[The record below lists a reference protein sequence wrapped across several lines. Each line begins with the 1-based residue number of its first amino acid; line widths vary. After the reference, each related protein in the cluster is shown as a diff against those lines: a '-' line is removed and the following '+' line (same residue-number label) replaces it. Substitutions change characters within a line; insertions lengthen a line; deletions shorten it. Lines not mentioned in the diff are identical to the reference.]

1 MNFDDLRA
9 LVPEPGKGTDWTQ
22 CCELLPALLRL
33 EETPQDPYYHA
44 EGNVGIHTRM
54 VLDALMQD
62 EHYRRADADRRFVL
76 FMGCLLHDIAKP
88 DTTVIDEASGRVGQ
102 PGHSRRGAVDV
113 RVLMWKARVPFAL
126 REAVCRIIAVHQVP
140 FHAFASRKG
149 VRPEWLAHR
158 LSWELS
164 LPDLCCVARC
174 DMLGRHYEKR
184 ADSMADIALF
194 EQLAQEEGCW
204 EGPRKMADAH
214 TRLAYFRG
222 ADTSPDYPLFQN
234 AGSQV
239 TVMCGL
245 PASGKNHWVAQHR
258 KGWPVVSF
266 DDARAEL
273 GLKHGENDGLAA
285 HHAVDQAKALLRR
298 QERFVWNATH
308 LSQQMRTKTLDL
320 LWAYHAHIEL
330 VYLEVP
336 HSELM
341 RRNRERD
348 TTLSNAGIERM
359 LHRWELPTPVEA
371 HETVYEVQT

>member
-1 MNFDDLRA
+1 MTYDDLRA
-9 LVPEPGKGTDWTQ
+9 LVPAPAQGHDWAQ
-22 CCELLPALLRL
+22 CCDMLPALLRL

-54 VLDALMQD
+54 VLDALMAD
-62 EHYRRADADRRFVL
+62 AHYQRADADGRFVL
-76 FMGCLLHDIAKP
+76 FMACLLHDIAKP
-88 DTTVIDEASGRVGQ
+88 DTTVIDEASGRIGQ

-126 REAVCRIIAVHQVP
+126 REAVCRIIAVHQLP

-149 VRPEWLAHR
+149 VRPEWLVHK

-174 DMLGRHYEKR
+174 DMLGRHYEER

-204 EGPRKMADAH
+204 EGPRQMADAH

-222 ADTSPDYPLFQN
+222 ADTSPDYPLFQT
-234 AGSQV
+234 AGSRV

-258 KGWPVVSF
+258 KGWPPIFFIIFIRPPPFIFFIIPAS
-266 DDARAEL
+266 ART
-273 GLKHGENDGLAA
+273 
-285 HHAVDQAKALLRR
+285 R
-298 QERFVWNATH
+298 
-308 LSQQMRTKTLDL
+308 
-320 LWAYHAHIEL
+320 
-330 VYLEVP
+330 
-336 HSELM
+336 
-341 RRNRERD
+341 
-348 TTLSNAGIERM
+348 
-359 LHRWELPTPVEA
+359 
-371 HETVYEVQT
+371 

>member
-1 MNFDDLRA
+1 MTCDDLRA
-9 LVPEPGKGTDWTQ
+9 LVPAPDRGTDWAQ
-22 CCELLPALLRL
+22 CLDLLPALRRL
-33 EETPQDPYYHA
+33 EDTPQDPYYHA

-62 EHYRRADADRRFVL
+62 DHYRRADADGRFVL
-76 FMGCLLHDIAKP
+76 FMACLLHDIAKP
-88 DTTVIDEASGRVGQ
+88 DTTVIDEASGRIGQ

-126 REAVCRIIAVHQVP
+126 REAVCRIIAVHQLP

-149 VRPEWLAHR
+149 VRPERLVHQ
-158 LSWELS
+158 LSWTLS

-174 DMLGRHYEKR
+174 DMRGRHYEKR

-194 EQLAQEEGCW
+194 EELAQEEGCW
-204 EGPRKMADAH
+204 NGPRPMADAH

-222 ADTSPDYPLFQN
+222 ADTSPDHALFQN
-234 AGSQV
+234 AGSRV

-245 PASGKNHWVAQHR
+245 PATGKNHWVAQHR

-273 GLKHGENDGLAA
+273 GLKHGQNDGRAA

-298 QERFVWNATH
+298 HERFVWNATH
-308 LSQQMRTKTLDL
+308 LSEQMRAKTLDL
-320 LWAYHAHIEL
+320 LWNYHAHIEL

-336 HSELM
+336 HPELM

-359 LHRWELPTPVEA
+359 LHRWELPAPVEA
-371 HETVYEVQT
+371 HETVYDVQG

>member
-1 MNFDDLRA
+1 MTYDDLRA
-9 LVPEPGKGTDWTQ
+9 LIPAPSQGCDWNQ
-22 CCELLPALLRL
+22 CCELLPELLRL

-62 EHYRRADADRRFVL
+62 AHYQCAGAGGRFVL
-76 FMGCLLHDIAKP
+76 FMACLLHDIAKP
-88 DTTVIDEASGRVGQ
+88 DTTVIDAASGRIGQ

-126 REAVCRIIAVHQVP
+126 REAVCRIIAVHQLP

-149 VRPEWLAHR
+149 VRPEWLVHK

-174 DMLGRHYEKR
+174 DMLGRHYEKH
-184 ADSMADIALF
+184 ADSMADIAIF
-194 EQLAQEEGCW
+194 EELAREEGCW
-204 EGPRKMADAH
+204 EGPRPMADAH

-222 ADTSPDYPLFQN
+222 ADTSPDYPLFQ
-234 AGSQV
+234 APGSQV

-258 KGWPVVSF
+258 KGWPIVSF

-285 HHAVDQAKALLRR
+285 HHAVDLAKALLRK

-308 LSQQMRTKTLDL
+308 LSQQMRAKTLDL
-320 LWAYHAHIEL
+320 LWNYHAQIEL

-336 HSELM
+336 HTELM
-341 RRNRERD
+341 RRNRGRD

-359 LHRWELPTPVEA
+359 LHRWELPPPSEA
-371 HETVYEVQT
+371 HDTVYEVQT

>member
-1 MNFDDLRA
+1 MTYDDLRA
-9 LVPEPGKGTDWTQ
+9 LVPAPGNGADWAQ
-22 CCELLPALLRL
+22 CCSLLPALLRL

-54 VLDALMQD
+54 VIDALLQD
-62 EHYRRADADRRFVL
+62 AHYQSADADGRFVL
-76 FMGCLLHDIAKP
+76 FMACLLHDIAKP
-88 DTTVIDEASGRVGQ
+88 DTTVIDEASGRIGQ

-126 REAVCRIIAVHQVP
+126 REAVCRIIAVHQLP

-149 VRPEWLAHR
+149 VRPEWLVHK
-158 LSWELS
+158 LSWELN
-164 LPDLCCVARC
+164 LPDLCCV
-174 DMLGRHYEKR
+174 
-184 ADSMADIALF
+184 F

-204 EGPRKMADAH
+204 EAPRRMADAH

-234 AGSQV
+234 PGSRV

-245 PASGKNHWVAQHR
+245 PASGKNHWVAQQR

-273 GLKHGENDGLAA
+273 GLRHGENDGMAA
-285 HHAVDQAKALLRR
+285 HHAVDQAKAMLRR

-320 LWAYHAHIEL
+320 LWAYHAQIEL

-336 HSELM
+336 HAELM

-359 LHRWELPTPVEA
+359 LHRWELPAPVEA
-371 HETVYEVQT
+371 HETVYEVLT

>member
-9 LVPEPGKGTDWTQ
+9 LVPEPGKGVDWTQ

-164 LPDLCCVARC
+164 LPDLCCVARS

>member
-1 MNFDDLRA
+1 MTYDDLRA
-9 LVPEPGKGTDWTQ
+9 LVPAPAQGHDWAQ
-22 CCELLPALLRL
+22 CCDMLPALLRL

-54 VLDALMQD
+54 VLDALMAD
-62 EHYRRADADRRFVL
+62 AHYQRADADGRFVL
-76 FMGCLLHDIAKP
+76 FMACLLHDIAKP
-88 DTTVIDEASGRVGQ
+88 DTTVIDEASGRIGQ

-126 REAVCRIIAVHQVP
+126 REAVCRIIAVHQLP

-149 VRPEWLAHR
+149 VRPEWLVHK

-174 DMLGRHYEKR
+174 DMLGRHYEER

-204 EGPRKMADAH
+204 EGPRQMADAH

-222 ADTSPDYPLFQN
+222 ADTSPDYPLFQT
-234 AGSQV
+234 AGSRV

-273 GLKHGENDGLAA
+273 GLKHGRTTAWPPIPFIPPIRFTTRRPSWCTSSSSEPALHLLHHLLHLPMPPNSLSMRFTSCTCTPAPAA
-285 HHAVDQAKALLRR
+285 MRRLRVALMSSGLRR
-298 QERFVWNATH
+298 
-308 LSQQMRTKTLDL
+308 S
-320 LWAYHAHIEL
+320 
-330 VYLEVP
+330 
-336 HSELM
+336 SG
-341 RRNRERD
+341 
-348 TTLSNAGIERM
+348 SCCG
-359 LHRWELPTPVEA
+359 
-371 HETVYEVQT
+371 

>member
-1 MNFDDLRA
+1 MTYDDLRA
-9 LVPEPGKGTDWTQ
+9 LIPAPSQGCDWNQ
-22 CCELLPALLRL
+22 CCELLPELLRL

-62 EHYRRADADRRFVL
+62 AHYQCAGAGGRFVL
-76 FMGCLLHDIAKP
+76 FMACLLHDIAKP
-88 DTTVIDEASGRVGQ
+88 DTTVIDAASGRFGQ

-126 REAVCRIIAVHQVP
+126 REAVCRIIAVHQLP

-149 VRPEWLAHR
+149 VRPEWLVHK

-174 DMLGRHYEKR
+174 DMLGRHYEKH
-184 ADSMADIALF
+184 ADSMADIAIF
-194 EQLAQEEGCW
+194 EELAREEGCW
-204 EGPRKMADAH
+204 EGPRPMADAH

-222 ADTSPDYPLFQN
+222 ADTSPDYPLFQ
-234 AGSQV
+234 APGSQV

-258 KGWPVVSF
+258 KGWPIVSF

-285 HHAVDQAKALLRR
+285 HHAVDLAKALLRK

-308 LSQQMRTKTLDL
+308 LSQQMRAKTLDL
-320 LWAYHAHIEL
+320 LWNYHAQIEL

-336 HSELM
+336 HTELM
-341 RRNRERD
+341 RRNRGRD

-359 LHRWELPTPVEA
+359 LHRWELPPPSEA
-371 HETVYEVQT
+371 HDTVYEVQT

>member
-1 MNFDDLRA
+1 
-9 LVPEPGKGTDWTQ
+9 
-22 CCELLPALLRL
+22 
-33 EETPQDPYYHA
+33 
-44 EGNVGIHTRM
+44 
-54 VLDALMQD
+54 
-62 EHYRRADADRRFVL
+62 
-76 FMGCLLHDIAKP
+76 
-88 DTTVIDEASGRVGQ
+88 
-102 PGHSRRGAVDV
+102 
-113 RVLMWKARVPFAL
+113 L
-126 REAVCRIIAVHQVP
+126 REAVCRIIAVHQLP

-149 VRPEWLAHR
+149 VRPEWLVHK

-194 EQLAQEEGCW
+194 EELAQEEGCW
-204 EGPRKMADAH
+204 KGPRQMADAH

-234 AGSQV
+234 PGSRV

-258 KGWPVVSF
+258 KGLPVVSF
-266 DDARAEL
+266 DDARTEL
-273 GLKHGENDGLAA
+273 GLRHGENDGMAA

-298 QERFVWNATH
+298 HERFVWNATH

-320 LWAYHAHIEL
+320 LWAYHAQIEL
-330 VYLEVP
+330 VYLEAP
-336 HSELM
+336 HAELM

-359 LHRWELPTPVEA
+359 LHRWELPAPTEA